1 MIPISDAVTL
11 GEKHQLRQVIIF
23 GWDGRETFVTTW
35 GGSDWDSAGAA
46 GAANRIKDQWDW
58 PANTIVE
65 GERVQK
71 LYNRIAEL
79 EAKLATAVKQCADAG
94 DAAFA
99 AHCPFIGDYI
109 VESMGLGVEEGAAVW
124 RSK

>member
-1 MIPISDAVTL
+1 MIPISDAADIA
-11 GEKHQLRQVIIF
+11 EKRTLRQVIIF
-23 GWDGRETFVTTW
+23 GWDGRETFVTTY
-35 GGSDWDSAGAA
+35 GGTDWDSAGAA

-79 EAKLATAVKQCADAG
+79 EAQLATTVKQCADAG
-94 DAAFA
+94 DAAWA
-99 AHCPFIGDYI
+99 ARCPFICDYI
-109 VESMGLGVEEGAAVW
+109 VESMGLGVKEGAAAW